1 LEQLEKI
8 CSMESSFKV
17 LRLQMSDVSP
27 PCVPYIGTYLG
38 DLTFIEDGNP
48 DWINGNMI
56 NWEKRKLQYT
66 ILSKI
71 DQYQRTAYNFRRVVD
86 IQKLFTIAAV
96 YNDKE
101 LFDRSLELE
110 PRNALKSQ
118 IQ

>member
-1 LEQLEKI
+1 
-8 CSMESSFKV
+8 
-17 LRLQMSDVSP
+17 MSKTSYKQSIK
-27 PCVPYIGTYLG
+27 YINISYKQSIINSGTYLG

-71 DQYQRTAYNFRRVVD
+71 DQYQRTAFNFRRVVD
-86 IQKLFTIAAV
+86 IQKLFTIASV
-96 YNDKE
+96 FSDKE